1 MADKNHTFL
10 GNKNKTESFDV
21 DAMDANLLQVS
32 PINGNENHGDVIEIM
47 DTVNLDQALFQNC
60 SLNSL
65 NDLGHVQN
73 LSCDTVDTKGIQ
85 TEFVRHGLY
94 RGLSSQFMVD
104 LNRIYYC
111 CSGS

>member
-10 GNKNKTESFDV
+10 GNKNKTESFDG

-32 PINGNENHGDVIEIM
+32 PINGNENHGDVIDIM

-60 SLNSL
+60 SVNKF

-85 TEFVRHGLY
+85 TEFDFIPKGPLRLY
-94 RGLSSQFMVD
+94 DGDPGVCIISL
-104 LNRIYYC
+104 I
-111 CSGS
+111 